1 MGLADS
7 QPQEAAVDQVF
18 QIGRCDMVTRSERKA
33 IADRLRAA
41 VSGAE
46 GLSESIPFKYGWLQ
60 QDILCLAE
68 DLEAGKEMKTNE
80 QSTATGPA

>member
-1 MGLADS
+1 MTKA
-7 QPQEAAVDQVF
+7 
-18 QIGRCDMVTRSERKA
+18 ERKA

-60 QDILCLAE
+60 QDILCIAE
-68 DLEAGKEMKTNE
+68 DIEAGEEVIHVDKRA
-80 QSTATGPA
+80 TAGPA